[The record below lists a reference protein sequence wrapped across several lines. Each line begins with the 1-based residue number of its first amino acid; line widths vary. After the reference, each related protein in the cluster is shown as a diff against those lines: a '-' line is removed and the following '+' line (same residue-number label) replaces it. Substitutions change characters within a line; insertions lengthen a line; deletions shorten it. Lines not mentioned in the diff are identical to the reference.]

1 MERPTNISSE
11 KVNVWEH
18 FSGLYKDLRNTEIDY
33 RAMGSQGS
41 SVGTVSRLQAGRLEN
56 LGLISCTA

>member
-1 MERPTNISSE
+1 MEKPANISLG

-18 FSGLYKDLRNTEIDY
+18 FSGLDKDLRQTEIDY
-33 RAMGSQGS
+33 RAMGNKGS

-56 LGLISCTA
+56 